1 MKKLDYLILTAL
13 IVFAFAVRLYKID
26 TPLADLHSFRQVD
39 TAAVARNYVR
49 DGINLMRPVYD
60 DQSNIQTGFE
70 NPEGLRFVEFPLY
83 NALIALFSRYLP
95 IVSLEIWGR
104 LISVGFSLVTLGI
117 LYYFALKEKNR
128 IAAIATGLVY
138 GLFPFIVFFS
148 RVVLPETTAIGHMMI
163 GLLLM
168 YHGVK
173 KGKNHTILLTLGG
186 IFVALSILIKP
197 TTIFYGISV
206 LYLFLSAYKFDI
218 FKTWRFYYIGFL
230 CLIPFILWRGY
241 ITQFPEGIPA
251 NSWLFSTVHT
261 FEGPRE
267 ILFRPAFFRWIFMER
282 IGSGILGMFGS
293 AFLLMGIVSHYKRL
307 FIPSIIL
314 SGFVFLFTFQGGNVQ
329 HEYYQTILF
338 PAIALAVGVGIA
350 QFLKLPKS
358 VAQPFI
364 VYPTVAVFFL
374 FSIAFSYYK
383 IKDYYSYPQD
393 LPKIAELVR
402 IFTKPTDR
410 IVTDRLGDTTL
421 LYLMDRKGAP
431 AIYKELPELKEM
443 GYNYMVTLD
452 EEKTTKYKEEGYE
465 VMIENELFSLIKL

>member
-1 MKKLDYLILTAL
+1 MKKLDYLILAILVTLAL
-13 IVFAFAVRLYKID
+13 LARLYKID

-49 DGINLMRPVYD
+49 SGINLMRPVYD

-70 NPEGLRFVEFPLY
+70 NPQGLRFVEFPLY
-83 NALIALFSRYLP
+83 NALIALFARYVP
-95 IVSLEIWGR
+95 VVTLEIWGR
-104 LISVGFSLVTLGI
+104 LISVGFSLITLAI

-128 IAAIATGLVY
+128 TAAVATGLVY

-148 RVVLPETTAIGHMMI
+148 RVVLPETTAIAHMMI
-163 GLLLM
+163 GILLV

-173 KGKNHTILLTLGG
+173 KGKNHTLLLTLGG
-186 IFVALSILIKP
+186 VFVALSILIKP
-197 TTIFYGISV
+197 TTIFYGITV
-206 LYLFLSAYKFDI
+206 LYLFISAYKFDI
-218 FKTWRFYYIGFL
+218 FKTWRFYYVAAL
-230 CLIPFILWRGY
+230 CLIPFVLWRGY

-251 NSWLFSTVHT
+251 SSWLFSTVHT
-261 FEGPRE
+261 FEGPKD

-282 IGSGILGMFGS
+282 IGAGMMGMFGS
-293 AFLLMGIVSHYKRL
+293 AFLLMGLVSQYKKL

-314 SGFVFLFTFQGGNVQ
+314 SGFAFLFTFQGGNVQ

-338 PAIALAVGVGIA
+338 PAIALATGVGIA

-358 VAQPFI
+358 VAQPF
-364 VYPTVAVFFL
+364 VLYPLVVVFFL

-443 GYNYMVTLD
+443 GYNYIVTLD
-452 EEKTTKYKEEGYE
+452 EEKTTKYQEEGYE
-465 VMIENELFSLIKL
+465 VVIENELFSLIRL